1 MTERASREPIASAP
15 APRPQAHCAVT
26 SPPPRAVS
34 ALCEVVWHR
43 AVNDRYRHIAVTA
56 PNAALGAA
64 PGQFF
69 QLLCPGQGEGTH
81 FLRRPMSVYRVV
93 QDAGRLEFLYKV
105 AGTGTRRLAELLPG
119 DRLDIFGPLGR
130 GFRLEPSWRHVVLL
144 GRGVGLATLAPLA
157 EAAKSQGIEVT
168 AVLSA
173 ARAKYVMSVEHLR
186 SVGAKVIVVTD
197 EDGSAE
203 PSRVETLLRGLI
215 EQHGCD
221 LIATCGSN
229 RLLQM
234 VRELGRDLGIAG
246 QVALEQQ
253 MACGIGMCQCCVRL
267 FRGADGIE
275 PRRVCH
281 DGPVFDVQETLSW

>member
-1 MTERASREPIASAP
+1 M
-15 APRPQAHCAVT
+15 V
-26 SPPPRAVS
+26 SPPPGAARATGTACAIVVP
-34 ALCEVVWHR
+34 ARCEVVWHR
-43 AVNDRYRHIAVTA
+43 VVNDRYRHLAVAA
-56 PNAALGAA
+56 PDVALGAA

-93 QDAGRLEFLYKV
+93 HDAGRLEFLYKV

-157 EAAKSQGIEVT
+157 EAAKSQGTEVT

-173 ARAKYVMSVEHLR
+173 ARAEYVMSVEHLR
-186 SVGAKVIVVTD
+186 SIGAKVIVVTD

-215 EQHGCD
+215 EQQGCD